1 MTRKINRRTALKYL
15 GGGVLGLAGVT
26 GFLKRRDILAFLD
39 ADEARSQQNPEGNG
53 AAVDTRLYRSSGQ
66 QLSLL
71 GFGAMRFPTQ
81 SVNGEKV
88 IDEEL
93 SEKMIDYAYRH
104 GVNYF
109 DTAYMYH
116 GGKSEAFLGRVLKKY
131 PRDSYILADK
141 MPGFELDSPAR
152 AKEVFQ
158 EQLDRCGVEYFDNYF
173 LHYLNKREDFD
184 RFYLQQGVL
193 DYLKKEKA
201 GGRIRN
207 LGFSYHGDVPFFH
220 YLMDNF
226 SWDCTLIQLNYQDW
240 NEETEAPEGTRIMGS
255 LYRKAAEKGV
265 PCFVME
271 PVRGGRLASLPE
283 AAEKLLK
290 EREPNRSIASWAIRF
305 AASQPE
311 VVTVLS
317 GMSDLNQVVDNINTL
332 SDFKPLSQTDQMVL
346 QKANGNA
353 AALQAVACTYCRY
366 CMPCPYGVDIPG
378 NFRVYNDWAAALGF
392 LDEGREPDEKQ
403 KEEFLRHYRNSIEKS
418 ARADHCIRCRKCL
431 ELCPQHI
438 NIPEEM
444 RKIDAIVQECLKSSG
459 RGKI

>member
-1 MTRKINRRTALKYL
+1 MTKRMTRRTVLKYI
-15 GGGVLGLAGVT
+15 GGGVLGLAGIT
-26 GFLKRRDILAFLD
+26 TLFKRKDILAFLD
-39 ADEARSQQNPEGNG
+39 ADQRASQSNQGGSG

-81 SVNGEKV
+81 VINGEKV

-116 GGKSEAFLGRVLKKY
+116 KGKSEEFLGRVLKKY

-193 DYLKKEKA
+193 DYLKEEKA
-201 GGRIRN
+201 RGRIRN
-207 LGFSYHGDVPFFH
+207 LGFSYHGDVPFFE

-240 NEETEAPEGTRIMGS
+240 NEETETPEGTRIMGS

-283 AAEKLLK
+283 SAEKLLK

-332 SDFKPLSQTDQMVL
+332 SDFKPLSKTDQMVL

-353 AALQAVACTYCRY
+353 VALQAVACTYCRY

-378 NFRVYNDWAAALGF
+378 NFKVYNDWAASLGF
-392 LDEGREPDEKQ
+392 LDEDRKPSEKQ
-403 KEEFLRHYRNSIEKS
+403 KAEFLRHYRNSIEKP
-418 ARADHCIRCRKCL
+418 ARADHCIHCRKCL

-438 NIPEEM
+438 DIPAEM
-444 RKIDAIVQECLKSSG
+444 RKIDTIVQDCLNSSG

>member
-81 SVNGEKV
+81 IVNGEKV

-141 MPGFELDSPAR
+141 MPGFELDRPAR

-158 EQLDRCGVEYFDNYF
+158 EQLDRCGVEYFDNYSF
-173 LHYLNKREDFD
+173 
-184 RFYLQQGVL
+184 
-193 DYLKKEKA
+193 
-201 GGRIRN
+201 
-207 LGFSYHGDVPFFH
+207 
-220 YLMDNF
+220 
-226 SWDCTLIQLNYQDW
+226 NY
-240 NEETEAPEGTRIMGS
+240 
-255 LYRKAAEKGV
+255 
-265 PCFVME
+265 
-271 PVRGGRLASLPE
+271 
-283 AAEKLLK
+283 
-290 EREPNRSIASWAIRF
+290 
-305 AASQPE
+305 
-311 VVTVLS
+311 
-317 GMSDLNQVVDNINTL
+317 
-332 SDFKPLSQTDQMVL
+332 
-346 QKANGNA
+346 
-353 AALQAVACTYCRY
+353 
-366 CMPCPYGVDIPG
+366 
-378 NFRVYNDWAAALGF
+378 
-392 LDEGREPDEKQ
+392 
-403 KEEFLRHYRNSIEKS
+403 
-418 ARADHCIRCRKCL
+418 
-431 ELCPQHI
+431 
-438 NIPEEM
+438 
-444 RKIDAIVQECLKSSG
+444 
-459 RGKI
+459 

>member
-1 MTRKINRRTALKYL
+1 MTKKMTRRTALKYI
-15 GGGVLGLAGVT
+15 GGGVLGLAGIT
-26 GFLKRRDILAFLD
+26 TLFKRKDILAFLD
-39 ADEARSQQNPEGNG
+39 ADQRASQSNQGGSG

-81 SVNGEKV
+81 VINGEKV

-116 GGKSEAFLGRVLKKY
+116 KGKSEEFLGRVLKKY

-193 DYLKKEKA
+193 DYLKEEKA
-201 GGRIRN
+201 RGRIRN
-207 LGFSYHGDVPFFH
+207 LGFSYHGDVPFFE

-240 NEETEAPEGTRIMGS
+240 NEETETPEGTRIMGS

-283 AAEKLLK
+283 APKEKPSVEPSLDVNETKTQSADEISSDVSSASIPQEDDTKTHELSEVHEYQKSLK
-290 EREPNRSIASWAIRF
+290 EEKVTQHKPSEVIR
-305 AASQPE
+305 
-311 VVTVLS
+311 
-317 GMSDLNQVVDNINTL
+317 
-332 SDFKPLSQTDQMVL
+332 K
-346 QKANGNA
+346 K
-353 AALQAVACTYCRY
+353 Y
-366 CMPCPYGVDIPG
+366 
-378 NFRVYNDWAAALGF
+378 
-392 LDEGREPDEKQ
+392 
-403 KEEFLRHYRNSIEKS
+403 EFLRFF
-418 ARADHCIRCRKCL
+418 
-431 ELCPQHI
+431 Q
-438 NIPEEM
+438 
-444 RKIDAIVQECLKSSG
+444 
-459 RGKI
+459 